1 MRICYKISIFHFLIY
16 KLNIN
21 LIIHLD
27 CVLIRKIMSKN
38 NKILG
43 KIVFLLVGDTNK
55 GIIIKN
61 SMLGNLFW
69 DKLYSRF
76 VISPTID

>member
-43 KIVFLLVGDTNK
+43 KIVILLVGYTNK
-55 GIIIKN
+55 RIIIKN
-61 SMLGNLFW
+61 LMLGNLFW
-69 DKLYSRF
+69 DQLYSRF
-76 VISPTID
+76 VISPIID

>member
-27 CVLIRKIMSKN
+27 CVLIRKIKSKN

-43 KIVFLLVGDTNK
+43 KIVILLVGYTNK
-55 GIIIKN
+55 RIIIKN
-61 SMLGNLFW
+61 LMLGNLFW
-69 DKLYSRF
+69 NQLYSKF
-76 VISPTID
+76 VISLIID

>member
-43 KIVFLLVGDTNK
+43 KIVILLVGYTNK
-55 GIIIKN
+55 RIIIKN
-61 SMLGNLFW
+61 LMLGNLFW
-69 DKLYSRF
+69 DQLYSRF
-76 VISPTID
+76 VISPIIN

>member
-43 KIVFLLVGDTNK
+43 KIVILLVGDTNK
-55 GIIIKN
+55 RIIIKN
-61 SMLGNLFW
+61 PMLGNLFW
-69 DKLYSRF
+69 DQLYRRF
-76 VISPTID
+76 VINPIID